1 MIAVIDYGAGNVFNV
16 LKACQYLGQ
25 KAELTADLQKISQ
38 ADVVLFP
45 GVGAFGAAMTRLKET
60 GLDQVIKSTVANG
73 TPFLGIC
80 LGMQLLFDS
89 STEFGS
95 AAGLGLIPGQVVRI
109 PDEDGQR
116 IVPQVGWNQNEL
128 QRPESIFK
136 SIDRQYTYF
145 VHSYYA
151 KCADEYIVS
160 TVDYGVAVPAIV
172 QKDNVY
178 GFQFHP
184 EKSGQVGL
192 KLLQTFFEKA
202 VRA

>member
-16 LKACQYLGQ
+16 LKACQYLKQ
-25 KAELTADLQKISQ
+25 PAELTADPQKIAQ
-38 ADVVLFP
+38 ADAVLFP

-60 GLDQVIKSTVANG
+60 GLDQVIKSTVASG

-95 AAGLGLIPGQVVRI
+95 AKGLGLIPGRVVRI
-109 PDEDGQR
+109 PDDNGQR

-128 QRPESIFK
+128 KQPQSIFK
-136 SIDRQYTYF
+136 SIDGQYTYF

-151 KCADEYIVS
+151 QCDDRYIVS
-160 TVDYGVAVPAIV
+160 TVEYGVDVPAIV

-192 KLLQTFFEKA
+192 GLLQNFFEKA
-202 VRA
+202 VKA

>member
-25 KAELTADLQKISQ
+25 KAELTADPQKISQ

-45 GVGAFGAAMTRLKET
+45 GVGA
-60 GLDQVIKSTVANG
+60 
-73 TPFLGIC
+73 
-80 LGMQLLFDS
+80 
-89 STEFGS
+89 FGS

-109 PDEDGQR
+109 PDDDGQR
-116 IVPQVGWNQNEL
+116 IVPQVGWNQNKL
-128 QRPESIFK
+128 QQSENIFK
-136 SIDRQYTYF
+136 SIDQQYTYF